1 MNFKLFEKEDKFFL
15 MVSEL
20 IKQILYFQALR
31 MTQIIDGMAEVD
43 TFEAELEV

>member
-20 IKQILYFQALR
+20 IKQILDFQALR
-31 MTQIIDGMAEVD
+31 MTQIIDGMTEVD
-43 TFEAELEV
+43 TFEAEMEV

>member
-20 IKQILYFQALR
+20 IKQILDFQALR
-31 MTQIIDGMAEVD
+31 MTQIIDGMMEAD